1 MAYVLSI
8 IANPATPVIDRSVR
22 DRLTALFPNSD
33 LHELGPGV
41 AYDLILA
48 QADPETLEAANEAR
62 QNLPIDINIIPTERR
77 RKKLLIA
84 DMDSTIIQQEC
95 IDEIAEYAGKREEI
109 ADITEH
115 AMRGDLDFE
124 AALSERVAML
134 KGLPQS
140 VLAQTFETCI
150 SLTPGART
158 LVQTMN
164 AHGAVTA
171 LVSGGFTFFTSRV
184 AQIAGFAHS
193 QANELLLEDGKLSG
207 KVAKPILGRAAKQD
221 ALLKIAG
228 EHDVDLKETLAV
240 GDGAND
246 LAMLGRAG
254 LGVAFHAKP
263 AVADAADARIDHG
276 DLTALLYL
284 QGIPQS
290 AFID

>member
-8 IANPATPVIDRSVR
+8 IANPATPVIDRGFLDKLIELSP
-22 DRLTALFPNSD
+22 DSALS
-33 LHELGPGV
+33 ELVAGI
-41 AYDLILA
+41 AYDLSVTQATPQIL
-48 QADPETLEAANEAR
+48 QAAR
-62 QNLPIDINIIPTERR
+62 DVGQGLPVDINLLPTQNR

-109 ADITEH
+109 ADITER
-115 AMRGDLDFE
+115 AMRGELDFE
-124 AALSERVAML
+124 AALKERVAML
-134 KGLPQS
+134 AGLPVS
-140 VLAQTFETCI
+140 VLAQTVETNI
-150 SLTPGART
+150 SLTPGARA

-164 AHGAVTA
+164 AQNAVTA
-171 LVSGGFTFFTSRV
+171 LVSGGFTYFTSRV
-184 AQIAGFAHS
+184 AQITGFTHT
-193 QANELLLEDGKLSG
+193 QANELLVADGKLAG
-207 KVAKPILGRAAKQD
+207 KVAEPILGRAAKQD

-228 EHDVDLKETLAV
+228 EHAIDLAETLAV

-263 AVADAADARIDHG
+263 AVAEAADVRIDHS

-290 AFID
+290 EFVS

>member
-8 IANPATPVIDRSVR
+8 IANPTAPVIDRRVR
-22 DRLTALFPNSD
+22 DRLTGLFPNSD
-33 LHELGPGV
+33 LHELKDGV

-48 QADPETLEAANEAR
+48 QAGPETLEAANDVR
-62 QNLPIDINIIPTERR
+62 RNLPIDINIIPTERR

-84 DMDSTIIQQEC
+84 DMDSTIIEQEC
-95 IDEIAEYAGKREEI
+95 IDEIAEYAGKRSEI
-109 ADITEH
+109 ANITER
-115 AMRGDLDFE
+115 AMRGELDFE
-124 AALSERVAML
+124 AALKERVAML
-134 KGLPQS
+134 KGLHES

-184 AQIAGFAHS
+184 AQIAGFS
-193 QANELLLEDGKLSG
+193 CNQANELLLADGKLSG
-207 KVAKPILGRAAKQD
+207 KVAEPILGRAAKQD

-228 EHDVDLKETLAV
+228 EHEVDLKETLAV

-263 AVADAADARIDHG
+263 TVAEVADARIDHG

-290 AFID
+290 EFID

>member
-1 MAYVLSI
+1 MAYALSI
-8 IANPATPVIDRSVR
+8 IANPTAPVIDRRMR
-22 DRLTALFPNSD
+22 DRLTGLFPNSD
-33 LHELGPGV
+33 LHELGDGV

-48 QADPETLEAANEAR
+48 QAGPETLEAANDAR
-62 QNLPIDINIIPTERR
+62 QNLPVDINIIPTERR

-84 DMDSTIIQQEC
+84 DMDSTIIEQEC
-95 IDEIAEYAGKREEI
+95 IDEIAEYAGKRLEI
-109 ADITEH
+109 ANITER
-115 AMRGDLDFE
+115 AMRGELDFE
-124 AALSERVAML
+124 AALKERVAML
-134 KGLPQS
+134 KGLPES
-140 VLAQTFETCI
+140 VLAQTFDTCI

-171 LVSGGFTFFTSRV
+171 LVSGGFTFFTDRV
-184 AQIAGFAHS
+184 AQIAGFAHN

-228 EHDVDLKETLAV
+228 EHEVDLKETLAV

-263 AVADAADARIDHG
+263 TVAEVADARIDHG

-290 AFID
+290 EFID